1 MIKEGK
7 GMDVNNIVSIINS
20 VGFPIATTCFLAWY
34 MVKCNERTN
43 DILTDFK
50 ETLTELKTII
60 KEREDK

>member
-1 MIKEGK
+1 MP
-7 GMDVNNIVSIINS
+7 VNDIISIINS

-43 DILTDFK
+43 DILVDFK

-60 KEREDK
+60 KEREEK

>member
-1 MIKEGK
+1 MIKEVN
-7 GMDVNNIVSIINS
+7 GMDVNNIISIINS

-43 DILTDFK
+43 DILVDFK

-60 KEREDK
+60 KEREEK